1 MAEESVPA
9 EIARAQLNSFHYL
22 YQDAEWFRSLA
33 FTQPKSFDEVRICRT
48 GILLYVFSLEALI
61 NRAMAEFV
69 PDPLR
74 TFLLEREESFSL
86 QDKWLLLPMLV
97 RGDRPET
104 FDKGQYPFSHFCELV
119 LLRNDFV
126 HPKSDRTAFYRVLPN
141 QNIEPLDWNRIPK
154 GSGIRETDI
163 VYRQTRLPRDPYSL
177 QAEHVDRVKKIVDD
191 LIAELDRL
199 LDGRLQKADW
209 LHNETWMAAYP
220 AGSAFA
226 PKQGGPAGGGAA

>member
-9 EIARAQLNSFHYL
+9 EIACAHLNSFHYL

-33 FTQPKSFDEVRICRT
+33 FTQPKSFNEVRICRT
-48 GILLYVFSLEALI
+48 GILLYAFSLEALI

-74 TFLLEREESFSL
+74 TFLLEREDSFSL
-86 QDKWLLLPMLV
+86 QDKWLLLPMLA

-199 LDGRLQKADW
+199 LDGRLREANW
-209 LHNETWMAAYP
+209 LHNETWKAAYP
-220 AGSAFA
+220 AGSVFA
-226 PKQGGPAGGGAA
+226 PRPGGPAEGGAA